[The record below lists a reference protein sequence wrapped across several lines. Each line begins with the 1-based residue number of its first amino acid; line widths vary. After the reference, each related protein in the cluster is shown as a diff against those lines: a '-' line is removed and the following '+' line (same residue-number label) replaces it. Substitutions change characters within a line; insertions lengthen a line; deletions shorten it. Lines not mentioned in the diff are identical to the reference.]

1 MKKTQFHFG
10 SKIFQTFPLK
20 SLIKLIF
27 GFTVSK
33 IFDVQKR

>member
-1 MKKTQFHFG
+1 MRKTQFHFE
-10 SKIFQTFPLK
+10 SKIFQRFPLK

-27 GFTVSK
+27 GFTVSE